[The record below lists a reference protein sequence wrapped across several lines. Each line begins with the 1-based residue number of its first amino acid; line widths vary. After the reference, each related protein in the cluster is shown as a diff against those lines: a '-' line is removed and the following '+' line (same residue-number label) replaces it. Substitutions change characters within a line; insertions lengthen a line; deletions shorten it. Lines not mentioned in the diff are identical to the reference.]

1 MRGIAHVA
9 RRELS
14 LIAGHPALIW
24 LTLILPLLLLAVLA
38 AVFLRGIPTDLPFA
52 VVDLDRTETSRSLS
66 RTGSPCMR
74 KASPSISMRSP
85 GRGFATSATR
95 RSIRVVSDQS
105 RASPKS
111 VTASARRATA
121 RTSTG
126 VPPSAM

>member
-52 VVDLDRTETSRSLS
+52 VVDPDRTETSRSLS
-66 RTGSPCMR
+66 RMLEATPELTTHPALSLPA
-74 KASPSISMRSP
+74 ASDDIRA
-85 GRGFATSATR
+85 GREANMADLVALTEGQKQTQGAFETKKWR
-95 RSIRVVSDQS
+95 
-105 RASPKS
+105 
-111 VTASARRATA
+111 
-121 RTSTG
+121 
-126 VPPSAM
+126 